1 VATRYHPLYN
11 VDISFPGY
19 GCPVMS
25 QEVAMF
31 KIPLLF
37 TALLL
42 ALPQTSAFADG
53 VSQLVDVPA
62 KEWRQQQP
70 IFSRMTKQPNHVQL
84 RITVHFTDEP
94 KNFTKP
100 LVEKLRIL
108 FHYSL
113 TAIEGTKKKLW
124 GDIPYHFYIDAN
136 GKLGE
141 CRDPAYIPDSNTAYD
156 RDGHITIVL
165 EGNIKDGITPAQKKK
180 MNALILALQDKYLI
194 PIERVGVHKDYAETD
209 CPGPAVEQAVK
220 VYKEE
225 HSK

>member
-1 VATRYHPLYN
+1 MFRTP
-11 VDISFPGY
+11 FP
-19 GCPVMS
+19 
-25 QEVAMF
+25 Q
-31 KIPLLF
+31 LLF
-37 TALLL
+37 TLLL
-42 ALPQTSAFADG
+42 LTLPRPASADG
-53 VSQLVDVPA
+53 VSQLIDVPA
-62 KEWRQQQP
+62 KAWRQEQP
-70 IFSRMTKQPNHVQL
+70 IYSRMTKQPNHVQM

-100 LVEKLRIL
+100 LVEKLRVL
-108 FHYSL
+108 FKYSL

-124 GDIPYHFYIDAN
+124 GDIPYHFYIDAS

-141 CRDPAYIPDSNTAYD
+141 CRDPTYIPDSNTAYD

-180 MNALILALQDKYLI
+180 MEALILALQDKYLI

-209 CPGPAVEQAVK
+209 CPGPAVESAVK
-220 VYKEE
+220 YYKQV